1 MGHSVE
7 RHLAVTPQ
15 AYDVEIRKFIPGYD
29 AMLDE
34 VAGVLVEQLEGPAH
48 VIDLGAGTGGLTER
62 IAQKLPAVR
71 LTLVD
76 ADPAMLAQARGRLP
90 AAGDRITMIEGSFT
104 EPLPSC
110 DAAAAAFAL
119 HHVHDPAAKLEL
131 YRNIHRA
138 VGKLLVIADAM
149 VPETGPLR
157 APLYERWAAHL
168 VAHGDTHAGAHARF
182 ADWAKEDR
190 YFGVDEELA
199 RLRTAGFA
207 CVDVR
212 WRLGPVA
219 VVVASKA

>member
-1 MGHSVE
+1 MAHSVE
-7 RHLAVTPQ
+7 RHLAVTPKE
-15 AYDVEIRKFIPGYD
+15 YDVEIRKFIPAYD

-34 VAGVLVEQLEGPAH
+34 VAGALAEHFEGAAH
-48 VIDLGAGTGGLTER
+48 VVDLGAGTGGLTER

-76 ADPAMLAQARGRLP
+76 ADAAMLARARERLAP
-90 AAGDRITMIEGSFT
+90 VGDRIALVEGSFT

-110 DAAAAAFAL
+110 DAAVAAFAL
-119 HHVHDPAAKLEL
+119 HHVHDPAQKLEL

-138 VGKLLVIADAM
+138 AGRLLVIADAM
-149 VPETGPLR
+149 VPEKGPFT
-157 APLYERWAAHL
+157 AAIYERWAAHL
-168 VAHGDTHAGAHARF
+168 VTHGDTRAQAMARF

-190 YFGVDEELA
+190 YFGIDVEID
-199 RLRTAGFA
+199 RLRAAGFA
-207 CVDVR
+207 SVDVR